1 MRTSS
6 ALKLL
11 VAVALRP
18 SYGLTVSRLATR
30 QTSSRRTTD
39 VSMAFPRVVVT
50 GMGIVSPIG
59 TTLDEVKDSLYN
71 CEPGIKYCE
80 EFESVGMKSR
90 VSGMPTFDCNPLI
103 DRKKIRFMGQNAK
116 YAYVSMCRAIEDSG
130 LKPEE
135 YESNP
140 RVGAVVGQADTSAEN
155 IDEVCKAVEGGKSVR
170 AKIGPYRV
178 TRTMSSAVSAVL
190 ATLFKIQGTSYSIG
204 SACAT
209 SAHCIGTGLEQIQLG
224 KQDIVFCGAGE
235 SGGWRSAWMFDAM
248 GALSTQY
255 NDDPKSA
262 SRAFDNDRDGFVFG
276 AGGGIVV
283 LEELEHAKARGAKIY
298 GEVTGYAATSDGYDM
313 VAPSGEGGERAM
325 KTAMDMAD
333 KIAGEKPIDYI
344 NTHGTSTPVGDAME
358 LKAVKRRFEGLD
370 YEPYIGSTKSL
381 TGHALGAAGVSEA
394 IYSLI
399 MVNNNF
405 LAESANLNDVVDD
418 GKEMKMLQSR
428 YDGEVNRVMSNSFG
442 FGGTNCCLVFD
453 KYTE

>member
-1 MRTSS
+1 
-6 ALKLL
+6 
-11 VAVALRP
+11 
-18 SYGLTVSRLATR
+18 
-30 QTSSRRTTD
+30 
-39 VSMAFPRVVVT
+39 
-50 GMGIVSPIG
+50 
-59 TTLDEVKDSLYN
+59 
-71 CEPGIKYCE
+71 
-80 EFESVGMKSR
+80 
-90 VSGMPTFDCNPLI
+90 MPTFDCNPLI

-155 IDEVCKAVEGGKSVR
+155 IDEVCKAVEGGKSIR

-178 TRTMSSAVSAVL
+178 TRTMSSSVSAVL
-190 ATLFKIQGTSYSIG
+190 STRFKIQGTSYSIG

>member
-405 LAESANLNDVVDD
+405 LAESANLKDVVDD